1 MPRKNKSFL
10 GRRSGALDVQGEVC
24 LDNPGVVID
33 GMTRIK
39 DLYGAAKAAPLQ
51 SVAFSEFFRSLAG
64 PRPWNL
70 VASGADLHP
79 RLKSRHGS
87 AA

>member
-33 GMTRIK
+33 RMTI
-39 DLYGAAKAAPLQ
+39 LQ
-51 SVAFSEFFRSLAG
+51 SALFHFDFVHPSTHSADG
-64 PRPWNL
+64 L
-70 VASGADLHP
+70 VPQAAIH
-79 RLKSRHGS
+79 SRR
-87 AA
+87 